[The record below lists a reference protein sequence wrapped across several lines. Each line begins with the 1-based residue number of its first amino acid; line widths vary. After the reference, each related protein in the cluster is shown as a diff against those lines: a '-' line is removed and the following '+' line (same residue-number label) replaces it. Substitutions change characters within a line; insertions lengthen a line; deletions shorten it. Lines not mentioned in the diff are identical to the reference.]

1 MGNLVYELSIS
12 LDGRIETK
20 DGTLDFVEPDE
31 EFHGI
36 VNETSESSAGFIY
49 GRRSWEIMD
58 YWFTAEDNPE
68 APEYEKEFGRI
79 FNRTPKYV
87 CSRTLSQGDLKGDVK
102 LISGDVP
109 ATIRKLKEEAEGD
122 LGVCGADLATGLL
135 REGLIDELRLWI
147 HPVWLG
153 EGKMLFVDYD
163 ERLDLKLIDQHRIGT
178 GAVLCHYEV
187 GDGGAAGR

>member
-1 MGNLVYELSIS
+1 MANVVYELSIS

-20 DGTLDFVEPDE
+20 EGTLDFVEPGE

-36 VNETSESSAGFIY
+36 VNEASAGFGGFVY

-58 YWFTAEDNPE
+58 YWFTVEEDPD

-87 CSRTLSQGDLKGDVK
+87 CSRTLSQDELKGDTT
-102 LISGDVP
+102 LITGDAP
-109 ATIRKLKEEAEGD
+109 GAIRRLKEETDGD
-122 LGVCGADLATGLL
+122 LGLCGAELATGLL
-135 REGLIDELRLWI
+135 REGLIDRINLWI

-153 EGKMLFVDYD
+153 EGKKLLHDYD
-163 ERLDLKLIDQHRIGT
+163 ERLDLELVDQRRIGT
-178 GAVLCHYEV
+178 GAVLCRYRV
-187 GDGGAAGR
+187 S